1 MSLLL
6 LLLLLLLLHSKLQ
19 SAHMQHRL
27 RTTNRPTLVQAY
39 IGVQVNVFV

>member
-1 MSLLL
+1 MRGINVIIIIIIIITQ
-6 LLLLLLLLHSKLQ
+6 LQ